1 MTRAASLRTTRRP
14 GRRVATR
21 PSQAIWNLAQELLL
35 VVLAIVIVQLVL
47 PLVLQWAAV
56 PYR

>member
-1 MTRAASLRTTRRP
+1 VTRAASLGTARRP
-14 GRRVATR
+14 GRRVAAG
-21 PSQAIWNLAQELLL
+21 PAQAIWDLAQALLL
-35 VVLAIVIVQLVL
+35 VVLAVVVVQLVL